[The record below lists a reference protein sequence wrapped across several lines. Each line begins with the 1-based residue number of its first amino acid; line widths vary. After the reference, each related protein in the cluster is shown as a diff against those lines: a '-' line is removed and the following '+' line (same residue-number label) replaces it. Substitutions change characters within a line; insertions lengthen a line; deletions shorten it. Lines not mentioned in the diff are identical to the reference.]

1 MPIKIEITGNHATDL
16 VAEVQTLAQIM
27 GVGAVPAPLGNA
39 VGATSKPSE
48 STTSATTSQ
57 PATST
62 EAPSTGGKADAPKT
76 LSRKEQDEATAE
88 MIKNGEKDDRFGL
101 LTKGRQN
108 EVEAALAKPAETE
121 KTEESVDDM
130 FDDESSEQAEVIT
143 REMVSKLM
151 GETCKDKNGKTI
163 QDKAVAVRKILVD
176 AIPEGNEIKV
186 VFIPEDKLADVYAAI
201 QKVKA

>member
-1 MPIKIEITGNHATDL
+1 MPIELKITGNHATDI
-16 VAEVQTLAQIM
+16 VAEVQLLAEVFGI
-27 GVGAVPAPLGNA
+27 GTATPKNIA
-39 VGATSKPSE
+39 GATSKPSE
-48 STTSATTSQ
+48 STTSAPSTSQ
-57 PATST
+57 PVTST

>member
-27 GVGAVPAPLGNA
+27 GVGAVPA
-39 VGATSKPSE
+39 
-48 STTSATTSQ
+48 Q
-57 PATST
+57 PMVA
-62 EAPSTGGKADAPKT
+62 EAPKPVSAPETTKTETAPTGTASEEKKT

-88 MIKNGEKDDRFGL
+88 MIKNGEKDDRFEL

-176 AIPEGNEIKV
+176 AIPEGEEIKV
-186 VFIPEDKLADVYAAI
+186 AFIPEDKLVAVYEAI
-201 QKVKA
+201 QKVGA